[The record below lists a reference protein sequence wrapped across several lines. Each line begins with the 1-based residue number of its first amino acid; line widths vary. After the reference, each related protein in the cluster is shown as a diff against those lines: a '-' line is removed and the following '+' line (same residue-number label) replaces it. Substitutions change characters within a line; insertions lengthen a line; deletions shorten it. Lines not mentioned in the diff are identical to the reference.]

1 MTLTQLA
8 LIGGS
13 GLARLDGLD
22 VLRQERVSTPYGEPS
37 APVTFGELDGA
48 PLVFLPRHGG
58 GHTIPPHGIN
68 FRANLWALREVGVE
82 RVIAVA
88 AVGGITPAMAPGVLC
103 VPDQLI
109 DYTWG
114 RAQSFFDG
122 GDTAVNHVDFTQ
134 PYCDAQRKVL
144 LAASDGTG
152 IPVVDGGCYGVTE
165 GPRLETAAEV
175 RRLER
180 DGCDIVGMT
189 GMPEAALAREL
200 DLCYACL
207 AVNVNWAAGKGDGPI
222 TMAEIEA
229 NLDTGM
235 RQVRR
240 LLAAAVRA

>member
-1 MTLTQLA
+1 MTHLA

-22 VLRQERVSTPYGEPS
+22 VVRQEQVTTPYGEPS

-58 GHTIPPHGIN
+58 AHTIPPHRIN
-68 FRANLWALREVGVE
+68 FRANLWALREAGVD

-88 AVGGITPAMAPGVLC
+88 AVGGISPAMAPGALC

-122 GDTAVNHVDFTQ
+122 GDSAVNHVDFTQ
-134 PYCDAQRKVL
+134 PYCEEQRQVL
-144 LAASDGTG
+144 LRASRKTG
-152 IPVVDGGCYGVTE
+152 IDVVDGGCYGVTE

-180 DGCDIVGMT
+180 DGCDLVGMT

-200 DLCYACL
+200 ELCYAGL

-222 TMAEIEA
+222 TMTEIDA
-229 NLDTGM
+229 NLASGM
-235 RQVRR
+235 QQVRR
-240 LLAAAVRA
+240 LLAAAIRA